1 MRTGGLVLLA
11 EDDPATAELA
21 RTALAEDFGIHVET
35 DGEAVLDAARRLHP
49 AAIVLG
55 MSLSDVDGT
64 EVYRRLR
71 ESGDETPVLFVTAR
85 DAEVDEVTDLG
96 PGPYDYVTR
105 PFGPREL
112 LARLRAVLRR
122 APGPAAAVHVLAV
135 GDVCL
140 DPARRRVWAG
150 EEEVSLTP
158 TEFDLLAH
166 LMREPGRVHDRDR
179 LLSEVWGYRHAAG
192 TRTVDVHVAQLRG
205 KLGEHS
211 PIRTVR
217 GVGYAAESD

>member
-11 EDDPATAELA
+11 EGDPATAERA
-21 RTALAEDFGIHVET
+21 RAALAEDFGIHIET
-35 DGEAVLDAARRLHP
+35 DGTAALAAARRLRP
-49 AAIVLG
+49 AAIVIG
-55 MSLSDVDGT
+55 VSLPDVDGT
-64 EVYRRLR
+64 EVYRQLR
-71 ESGDETPVLFVTAR
+71 ESGDATPVLFLTAR
-85 DAEVDEVTDLG
+85 DAEVDEVTDLS
-96 PGPYDYVTR
+96 PGPYDYVTT

-112 LARLRAVLRR
+112 LARLRAVLRST
-122 APGPAAAVHVLAV
+122 PGPPMVVHVLTV

-140 DPARRRVWAG
+140 DPARRRVWADD
-150 EEEVSLTP
+150 EEVTLTP

-166 LMREPGRVHDRDR
+166 LMRLPGQVHDRDR

-192 TRTVDVHVAQLRG
+192 TRTVDVHVAQLRA

-217 GVGYAAESD
+217 GVGYAAEGD